1 MGKLEK
7 IKSSISIA
15 YLWRLNNLPGTPG
28 KTCHCPWRKDDKPS
42 FSVYVGKEGHDRF
55 YDHATGMKGD
65 CIDFYAMCHDIMVP
79 AAIEK
84 LLLLTGEAEQTK
96 PTFNATAKAVYKP
109 PTGLREPT
117 DEEVFTLA
125 LLRGL
130 DAAAFDLAR
139 RLGTLVVGMH
149 PRSREEMWFITDQS
163 GHGSEGRRFNGYPC
177 RASNKKSAALPG
189 TDKSW
194 PYGLLTHNEA
204 LNACQ
209 NIMLCE
215 GGPDYYAAIA
225 LAVLADFTP
234 PFLPVTML
242 GANCS
247 IGEEAGK
254 LFKDKRVVIV
264 PHNDQEGEKGTEK
277 WVDQL
282 SEFGARVF
290 VHQLPCEKD
299 LNDFLVSPGSE
310 DPLDLLKGFKCE

>member
-1 MGKLEK
+1 MDKLEK
-7 IKSSISIA
+7 IKGGISIA
-15 YLWRLNNLPGTPG
+15 YLWRMMNLPGIPG

-42 FSVYVGKEGHDRF
+42 FSVYVGKEGYDRF
-55 YDHATGMKGD
+55 YDHGTGIKGD
-65 CIDFYAMCHDIMVP
+65 VIDFYAMCHDIMVP

-84 LLLLTGEAEQTK
+84 LLLLIGETEAVK
-96 PTFNATAKAVYKP
+96 PTFQAVAKTVYKP
-109 PTGLREPT
+109 PVGLREPT
-117 DEEVFTLA
+117 DEEICGLA

-139 RLGTLVVGMH
+139 RLGTLIAGKH
-149 PRSREEMWFITDQS
+149 PKNGEEMWFITDPT
-163 GHGSEGRRFNGYPC
+163 GHGSEGRRFDGNPC

-194 PYGLLTHNEA
+194 PYGLITASEA
-204 LNACQ
+204 LNACKCV
-209 NIMLCE
+209 MLCE

-225 LAVLADFTP
+225 LSVLAGFVP

-264 PHNDQEGEKGTEK
+264 PHNDPEGGKGTEK
-277 WVDQL
+277 WVNQL
-282 SEFGARVF
+282 SDFGARVRI
-290 VHQLPCEKD
+290 QTLPCEKD
-299 LNDFLVSPGSE
+299 LNDFLVSPGKE
-310 DPLDLLKGFKCE
+310 NPIDLLKGF